1 MKIFLSTAEA
11 SGDLQAS
18 ALVRALRER
27 IADVE
32 VVGLGGERLEAA
44 GLRPVVPQ
52 SELAIGGLVEILS
65 SAPRIL
71 KAYAALR
78 RALRASR
85 PDVCV
90 LVDSPDLN
98 LPLAAVARRLGVPV
112 LYYIAPQVWAWR
124 TGRVRKLRRRVDH
137 IAVILPFEEQLLRA
151 QGLPAT
157 FVGHPLVD
165 RMAEFRRSFRPAQEA
180 AELSLDLER
189 PVLGLLPG
197 SRRNEIAGNLSTL
210 LEAAALL
217 HESVPELQVQL
228 LLAPTLADARP
239 TVPDFVRVV
248 RGRTHAAM
256 ALSTCILAAP
266 GTVTMEA
273 ALLGVPTVVV
283 HRLNP
288 LSFELGRRIIRVPST
303 CMVNLVAE
311 RGVVPERIQGYARP
325 AALAALAGRLIAD
338 PVARAEMRQELAAAV
353 ERLGPPGAAART
365 AELVIKTAA
374 GA

>member
-1 MKIFLSTAEA
+1 MRIFLSTADA
-11 SGDLQAS
+11 SGDLHAS

-27 IADVE
+27 IAQVE
-32 VVGLGGERLEAA
+32 VLGLGGERLEAE
-44 GLRPVVPQ
+44 GLQPVVSQ
-52 SELAIGGLVEILS
+52 SELAIGGLVEVLA

-71 KAYAALR
+71 RAYAALR
-78 RALRASR
+78 RALRESR

-151 QGLPAT
+151 HGLPAT

-165 RMAEFRRSFRPAQEA
+165 RMAEFQRTFRPAQEA

-197 SRRNEIAGNLSTL
+197 SRRNEIAGNLSTMV
-210 LEAAALL
+210 EAAALL
-217 HESVPELQVQL
+217 RESVPELQVLL
-228 LLAPTLADARP
+228 LLAPTLADAQP
-239 TVPDFVRVV
+239 AVPDFVRIV

-256 ALSTCILAAP
+256 ALSTCLLAAP

-273 ALLGVPTVVV
+273 ALLGVPTVVT
-283 HRLNP
+283 HRVNP
-288 LSFELGRRIIRVPST
+288 LSFAVGRRIIRVPST

-311 RGVVPERIQGYARP
+311 RGVVPERIQSYARP
-325 AALAALAGRLIAD
+325 AALAGLAGRLIAD
-338 PVARAEMRQELAAAV
+338 PVARAEIKRELAAAV
-353 ERLGPPGAAART
+353 ERLGPPGAAARV

>member
-1 MKIFLSTAEA
+1 MKIFLSTADA
-11 SGDLQAS
+11 SGDLHAS

-239 TVPDFVRVV
+239 T
-248 RGRTHAAM
+248 
-256 ALSTCILAAP
+256 
-266 GTVTMEA
+266 
-273 ALLGVPTVVV
+273 
-283 HRLNP
+283 
-288 LSFELGRRIIRVPST
+288 ELGRRIIRVPST